1 MKLSGQ
7 KWSQSLTAVYEG
19 WSFMIGSCYRALS
32 GKIQVLWIGGYG
44 RCVGDLAVKLQPLK
58 AGNLKSNRLP

>member
-19 WSFMIGSCYRALS
+19 WSFMIGSCYGALS

-44 RCVGDLAVKLQPLK
+44 RCLHEEIWLLSFNHLKL
-58 AGNLKSNRLP
+58 GI